1 MCKKGIPPMS
11 TSAST
16 KEPAL
21 LHWDAL
27 LPARQALFIQ
37 KDAQQALKLLPLNP
51 FLVDVSHQSIAIQNA
66 LIDVA
71 SQAYLQTGQ
80 LKEATLLWKRY
91 NRFEQAS
98 LGFICMRQYQLAR
111 EMIEALTPKRQA
123 YWGEVVFRTCSNQL
137 DVWPSF
143 LHLRNRLE
151 GDLMMMFRFKALDCM
166 EQMMGYLNSFSLL
179 NPEVFKLVGRLFTYS
194 GLLQQAYFLLQ
205 RSLEKNPMDPENYFH
220 LAQLYLEMK
229 QRNKAKLMLRQALA
243 INPDYTP
250 VQDLLASLK

>member
-1 MCKKGIPPMS
+1 MT

-16 KEPAL
+16 KESAL

-27 LPARQALFIQ
+27 LPARHALFVQ
-37 KDAQQALKLLPLNP
+37 KDAQQALKLLPMNP
-51 FLVDVSHQSIAIQNA
+51 FFVNVSNESIAFQNA

-71 SQAYLQTGQ
+71 SRAYLSTGQ
-80 LKEATLLWKRY
+80 LKEATLLWTPYGRVV
-91 NRFEQAS
+91 QAC
-98 LGFICMRQYQLAR
+98 LGFICMNQETMAH
-111 EMIEALTPKRQA
+111 EMIKGLTSKSQA
-123 YWGEVVFRTCSNQL
+123 YWAEVIFRTYKNQL

-151 GDLMMMFRFKALDCM
+151 GDLVMMFRFKALACM

-179 NPEVFKLVGRLFTYS
+179 NPEVFKLVGRVFTYS

-205 RSLEKNPMDPENYFH
+205 RSLEKNPLDPENYFH
-220 LAQLYLEMK
+220 LAQLYIEMK

-243 INPDYTP
+243 INADYTP

>member
-1 MCKKGIPPMS
+1 MFEKGRDDMP
-11 TSAST
+11 TSASI
-16 KEPAL
+16 KEPDL

-37 KDAQQALKLLPLNP
+37 KDAHQALKLLPLNP
-51 FLVDVSHQSIAIQNA
+51 LLVDLSHQSIPIQNA
-66 LIDVA
+66 LIDLA
-71 SQAYLQTGQ
+71 SQAFLETGQ

-98 LGFICMRQYQLAR
+98 LGFICMRQYPQAQ
-111 EMIEALTPKRQA
+111 EMLDGLTPKRQA
-123 YWGEVVFRTCSNQL
+123 YWAEVVFRTCSNQL

-166 EQMMGYLNSFSLL
+166 EHMMGYLNSFSLL
-179 NPEVFKLVGRLFTYS
+179 NPEVFKLMGRVFTYS

-205 RSLEKNPMDPENYFH
+205 RSLEKNPLDPENYFH
-220 LAQLYLEMK
+220 LAQLYLEMQ

-243 INPDYTP
+243 INADYTP
-250 VQDLLASLK
+250 VRDLLASLK

>member
-1 MCKKGIPPMS
+1 MLEKSPIMP

-16 KEPAL
+16 KESAL
-21 LHWDAL
+21 QHWEAL
-27 LPARQALFIQ
+27 LPSRQALFIE
-37 KDAQQALKLLPLNP
+37 KDAYLALKLLPLNP
-51 FLVDVSHQSIAIQNA
+51 FLVDVSNQSIAFQNA

-71 SQAYLQTGQ
+71 SYAYLNTGQ

-91 NRFEQAS
+91 GRFEQAS

-111 EMIEALTPKRQA
+111 EMLEALTPKRQA
-123 YWGEVVFRTCSNQL
+123 YWGEVVFRACSNQL

-166 EQMMGYLNSFSLL
+166 EQVMGYLNSFSLL
-179 NPEVFKLVGRLFTYS
+179 NPEVYKLVGRVFTYS

-205 RSLEKNPMDPENYFH
+205 RSLEKNPLDPENYFH
-220 LAQLYLEMK
+220 LAQLYIEMK

-243 INPDYTP
+243 INAEYTP
-250 VQDLLASLK
+250 VQDLLSSLK